1 MSRLEARGATSCQY
15 ALFMLRW
22 LDRPPEDFLTAP
34 YVDVGDA
41 RLPTAGP
48 GHRLRWNLGELHA
61 ALNEARQGR
70 ALTWVTLAEEFGCT
84 ANRLT
89 GQRTAVLAD
98 LELVMRVTQW
108 LGMPAAAFIH
118 PERW

>member
-22 LDRPPEDFLTAP
+22 LDRPPEDFLTGPNLA
-34 YVDVGDA
+34 VGDA
-41 RLPTAGP
+41 RLPTAGTDQ
-48 GHRLRWNLGELHA
+48 RLRWSLSELHE
-61 ALNEARQGR
+61 ALNRERQGR
-70 ALTWVTLAEEFGCT
+70 GLTWAELAEELDCT

-89 GQRTAVLAD
+89 GLRNATLAD

-108 LGMPAAAFIH
+108 LGQPATVFIH
-118 PERW
+118 PTPW

>member
-22 LDRPPEDFLTAP
+22 LDRPPEDFLTGPNQA
-34 YVDVGDA
+34 VGDA
-41 RLPTAGP
+41 RLPAAGADR
-48 GHRLRWNLGELHA
+48 RLRWNLGEVHE
-61 ALNEARQGR
+61 ALNRERQRRG
-70 ALTWVTLAEEFGCT
+70 LTWSELAEELDCT

-89 GQRTAVLAD
+89 GLRRASLAD

-108 LGMPAAAFIH
+108 LRQPAAAFIR
-118 PERW
+118 PSPW